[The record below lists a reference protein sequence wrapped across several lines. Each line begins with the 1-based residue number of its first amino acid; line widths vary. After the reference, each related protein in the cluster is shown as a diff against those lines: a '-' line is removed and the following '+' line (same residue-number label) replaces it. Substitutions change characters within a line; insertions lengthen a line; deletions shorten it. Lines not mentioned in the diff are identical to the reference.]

1 MTSQD
6 EGEVEVC
13 GAEGDAQPRKVRL
26 PFFVVD
32 LDGSAV
38 RNDQRFQFG
47 GGALELFLLEGPE
60 TRHGNDIRLSFLP
73 FARTLVNEHLARGV
87 SRPAESLI
95 EPPGC

>member
-1 MTSQD
+1 M
-6 EGEVEVC
+6 
-13 GAEGDAQPRKVRL
+13 VRQS
-26 PFFVVD
+26 
-32 LDGSAV
+32 GMI
-38 RNDQRFQFG
+38 NDFTL

-95 EPPGC
+95 EPSGC